1 MGCSINYVIWLYMEN
16 NIWLAPKGS
25 IPVERINKYT
35 QEERYYKII
44 TKPSLLATLRWQGI
58 SIGYNKA

>member
-16 NIWLAPKGS
+16 NIWLPPKGIIS
-25 IPVERINKYT
+25 IQHINKYT

-44 TKPSLLATLRWQGI
+44 TKPSLLAMLRWQGI
-58 SIGYNKA
+58 SIGYDKA